1 MGVHRREPAGGR
13 SGASGVISGCSA
25 VVAQLVERKL
35 PKLEVAGSRPV
46 RRLRDLAP
54 VSALRTWTVVSS
66 TSATPKTGL
75 AAWRRLRRRFAA
87 IVALA
92 VPVAMIVVAAVA
104 LAGDIPIA
112 VLAVVLVLVA
122 NAAIWLALTERGAMR
137 ALGAVA
143 AILAAVGLVVVL
155 VTHWQGLLVLL
166 GLFLLLALFGSAAR
180 YALQRTGEV
189 AVRRAATVPVGAAG
203 SAALIINLKSG
214 DGKAERLNLA
224 AEAQRRDIEPIVL
237 RPGDDLLELAESAIA
252 RGAQVIGMAGGDG
265 SQALVA
271 TVAAR
276 RDIAHVCIPAGT
288 RNHFALDLGLDR
300 DDVVG
305 ALDAFTDG
313 VERRID
319 LACVNDRVFVNNAS
333 LGVYAK
339 VVQSEA
345 YRDAKLETW
354 TRMLPDLLG
363 PDAEPID
370 LEFSAPN
377 GTDCNDAPLV
387 LVSNNPYELTHLSGA
402 GTRERIDTGMLG
414 IVAARVRGTDVSK
427 LVALELVGRAGHY
440 PGLLSWSAPE
450 FEVRSGGPVE
460 IGLDGEALVLD
471 PPLRFASLPGALRVR
486 LPRRAG
492 LSPAARA
499 VALTTDSLGM
509 LLRVAAGR

>member
-1 MGVHRREPAGGR
+1 MHPT
-13 SGASGVISGCSA
+13 
-25 VVAQLVERKL
+25 L
-35 PKLEVAGSRPV
+35 
-46 RRLRDLAP
+46 
-54 VSALRTWTVVSS
+54 
-66 TSATPKTGL
+66 ATPKTGK
-75 AAWRRLRRRFAA
+75 AAQRRFRRLVA
-87 IVALA
+87 IVALV
-92 VPVAMIVVAAVA
+92 VPGAMVVVAAVA
-104 LAGDIPIA
+104 LAGDVPIA

-122 NAAIWLALTERGAMR
+122 NTAVWFALTERGMLR
-137 ALGAVA
+137 ALGTVAV
-143 AILAAVGLVVVL
+143 ILAATGLVVVL

-166 GLFLLLALFGSAAR
+166 GLLLLLALFGLAAR
-180 YALQRTGEV
+180 YALGRTGEV
-189 AVRRAATVPVGAAG
+189 AVRRAATVAVPVSAVG

-214 DGKAERLNLA
+214 GGKAERLNLA
-224 AEAQRRDIEPIVL
+224 AEARRRDIEPIVL
-237 RPGDDLLELAESAIA
+237 RPGDDLLELAESAVV

-271 TVAAR
+271 RVAAR
-276 RDIAHVCIPAGT
+276 CDIAHVCIPAGT

-370 LEFSAPN
+370 LEFTVPN
-377 GTDCNDAPLV
+377 GTDCNDARLV

-414 IVAARVRGTDVSK
+414 IVAARVRGTEVSK
-427 LVALELVGRAGHY
+427 LVALELVGQAGLY

-450 FEVRSGGPVE
+450 FEVRSDGPVE

-471 PPLRFASLPGALRVR
+471 PPLRFASLPSALRVR
-486 LPRRAG
+486 LPRHAS

-499 VALTTDSLGM
+499 VTLTTENLGM
-509 LLRVAAGR
+509 LLKVATGR